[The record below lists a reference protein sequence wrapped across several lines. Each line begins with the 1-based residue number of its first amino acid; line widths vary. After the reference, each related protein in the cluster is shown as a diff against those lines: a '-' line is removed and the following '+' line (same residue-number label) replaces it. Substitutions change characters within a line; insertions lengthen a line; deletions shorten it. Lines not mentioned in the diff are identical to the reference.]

1 MKIIEQKFIN
11 LILSEKENSEL
22 ILNDLNDNFSGMF
35 KKIFFFIIYFI
46 IGIFRD
52 GFRYLLS
59 YF

>member
-22 ILNDLNDNFSGMF
+22 ILNDNFSGMF